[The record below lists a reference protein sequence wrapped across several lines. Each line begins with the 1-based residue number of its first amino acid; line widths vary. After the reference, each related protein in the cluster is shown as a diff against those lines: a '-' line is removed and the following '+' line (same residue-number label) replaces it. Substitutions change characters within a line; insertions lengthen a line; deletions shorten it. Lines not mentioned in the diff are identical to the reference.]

1 MHCARFACPSQDL
14 LQERRAP
21 RSIDKHSR
29 HQPAP
34 HLGSDGGSVPSVAG
48 ASSFPVASHHG
59 PLEKL
64 GNEAV
69 RSGCLALS
77 HLPQPRMEKD
87 RGPQGDGAYQK
98 HIGNVFAN
106 MCIQAAC
113 KYPEVRRIVDTVCHN
128 KFSLRNVVGH
138 MCLHHNA
145 RLDVACVSGN
155 GSPVS
160 RRLKD
165 AR

>member
-1 MHCARFACPSQDL
+1 MHCARLACPSQDL

-29 HQPAP
+29 HQSAP
-34 HLGSDGGSVPSVAG
+34 HRGSDGGSVPSVAG
-48 ASSFPVASHHG
+48 DSTLPVESHHG
-59 PLEKL
+59 PHATL
-64 GNEAV
+64 GTEAA

-77 HLPQPRMEKD
+77 PLPQPRFQRGD
-87 RGPQGDGAYQK
+87 RSSDKVHQK
-98 HIGNVFAN
+98 LMYNKFAN
-106 MCIQAAC
+106 EAIEVAC
-113 KYPEVRRIVDTVCHN
+113 WYPGVKLIIDSVCHN

-138 MCLHHNA
+138 MCLHHSA
-145 RLDVACVSGN
+145 RLDVACISGN